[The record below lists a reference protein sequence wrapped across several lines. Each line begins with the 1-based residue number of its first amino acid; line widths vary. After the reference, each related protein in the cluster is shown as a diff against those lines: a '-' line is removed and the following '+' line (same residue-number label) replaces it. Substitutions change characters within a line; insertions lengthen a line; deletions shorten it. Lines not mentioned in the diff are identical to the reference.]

1 MFHKYILRAFSTVL
15 STNYILSHLILMA
28 TLGGPQIRKKQ
39 RQVGIK
45 SRASKVQKSHGK
57 CLEHFRYLYI
67 KAFKNYSY
75 SPTTKC
81 FLFSLF
87 LSIEF
92 SLLTGQKQKKPPLV
106 GGLMMGITGSLE
118 YPWDNDVHFDDGL
131 SSCGEMLRMEV

>member
-1 MFHKYILRAFSTVL
+1 MFHKYILWAFSTVL

-28 TLGGPQIRKKQ
+28 TLGGPHNQEESEASWNYVQ
-39 RQVGIK
+39 T
-45 SRASKVQKSHGK
+45 SKVQKSHGK
-57 CLEHFRYLYI
+57 CLEHFRYLCI

-106 GGLMMGITGSLE
+106 GGLMMGITGSLG
-118 YPWDNDVHFDDGL
+118 YPWDNDVLFDDGL